1 MTRYFKIPQG
11 MNGELK
17 KECGEL
23 SHLMVHATLF
33 SSSSESLHPSDISG
47 HLKKNKTTHDTLA
60 PEEHV
65 NVMKAWVVGLLEL
78 GRVYGVGPVRAES

>member
-17 KECGEL
+17 KEC
-23 SHLMVHATLF
+23 
-33 SSSSESLHPSDISG
+33 G